1 MYYISQR
8 DNVEEVK
15 RDEDSDADAI
25 TDNNVYEEPHGLE
38 LHVMQRHQ
46 RLRMETE
53 IWFHFCVCTY
63 CKETTSILYE
73 NFNYII

>member
-8 DNVEEVK
+8 DNVEEIK
-15 RDEDSDADAI
+15 RDEDSDAGAI
-25 TDNNVYEEPHGLE
+25 TDNVYEEPHGLE

-53 IWFHFCVCTY
+53 I
-63 CKETTSILYE
+63 
-73 NFNYII
+73 